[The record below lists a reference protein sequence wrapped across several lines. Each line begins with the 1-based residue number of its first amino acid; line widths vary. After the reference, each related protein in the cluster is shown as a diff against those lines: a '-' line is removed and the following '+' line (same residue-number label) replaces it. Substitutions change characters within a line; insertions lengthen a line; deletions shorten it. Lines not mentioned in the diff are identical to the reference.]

1 MAACPRETAV
11 AGAIARFKEGR
22 YRRNIVKYREKLGYM
37 ALGGL
42 LMLVGMLAANLT
54 PLTAQRDSFG
64 EITCTGLKV
73 VDSEGNQR
81 VRLTGY
87 PDGEIVAACDSNGNP
102 RTSLVGFEE
111 GGKIFVLGHGREEH
125 VTIGVDENGGQI
137 VVFDKG
143 GKDRVAMWST
153 KDGGQFVVYGKDGKP
168 RGDIGVNE
176 YGKGEISTWDRKGN
190 RLATLK

>member
-1 MAACPRETAV
+1 M
-11 AGAIARFKEGR
+11 
-22 YRRNIVKYREKLGYM
+22 KYREKVGYI
-37 ALGGL
+37 AVGGI

-81 VRLTGY
+81 VGLMGY
-87 PDGEIVAACDSNGNP
+87 PEGGIVAACDSKGNL
-102 RTSLVGFEE
+102 RSSLIGFKE
-111 GGKIFVLGHGREEH
+111 GGKLFVLGNNREEC
-125 VTIGVDENGGQI
+125 VTIGLNENGGQI
-137 VVFDKG
+137 IVYGKD

>member
-1 MAACPRETAV
+1 M
-11 AGAIARFKEGR
+11 
-22 YRRNIVKYREKLGYM
+22 KYGERLGYI
-37 ALGGL
+37 AVGGL

-64 EITCTGLKV
+64 EITCTGLRV

-81 VRLTGY
+81 VSLMGY
-87 PDGEIVAACDSNGNP
+87 PEGGIVAACDSNGNL

-111 GGKIFVLGHGREEH
+111 GGKIVVSKKNLEEC
-125 VTIGVDENGGQI
+125 VTIGINENGGQI
-137 VVFDKG
+137 VIFDKD

-176 YGKGEISTWDRKGN
+176 YGKAK
-190 RLATLK
+190 

>member
-1 MAACPRETAV
+1 MKSGVSMKGIQYNRSMIPAREWRS
-11 AGAIARFKEGR
+11 GRIARCYDVKQRGI
-22 YRRNIVKYREKLGYM
+22 IVKYREKLGYS

-87 PDGEIVAACDSNGNP
+87 PDGGIVAACDSNGNL

-111 GGKIFVLGHGREEH
+111 GGKIFVMGHGGEER

-137 VVFDKG
+137 VVHHKD
-143 GKDRVAMWST
+143 GKSRVAMWSA
-153 KDGGQFVVYGKDGKP
+153 KDGGPFCNWWFTA
-168 RGDIGVNE
+168 RMTSRE
-176 YGKGEISTWDRKGN
+176 RTWV
-190 RLATLK
+190 

>member
-1 MAACPRETAV
+1 M
-11 AGAIARFKEGR
+11 
-22 YRRNIVKYREKLGYM
+22 KYREKLGYS

-87 PDGEIVAACDSNGNP
+87 PDGGIVAACDSNGNL

-111 GGKIFVLGHGREEH
+111 GGKIFVMGHGGEER

-137 VVFDKG
+137 VVHHKD
-143 GKDRVAMWST
+143 GKSRVAMWSA
-153 KDGGQFVVYGKDGKP
+153 KDGGQLVVYGNDGKP